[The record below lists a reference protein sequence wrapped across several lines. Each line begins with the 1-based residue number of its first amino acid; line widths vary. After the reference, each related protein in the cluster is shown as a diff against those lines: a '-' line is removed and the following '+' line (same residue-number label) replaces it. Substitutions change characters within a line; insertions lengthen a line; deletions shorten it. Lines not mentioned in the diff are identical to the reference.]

1 MHKHRFGDKR
11 TLIILGMVML
21 VGAVLA
27 GAINIFFGRIADLA
41 MTGDVSGILNLSKW
55 IILVALLGVGIRFI
69 GNALERRYL
78 YHSNIALKSDYMN
91 RYLRLSPEVL
101 YEANHSTH
109 ISHLTN
115 DADRLDNQYYQNIIG
130 ILEVVLTLLVTI
142 IVLLSIWWKFIF
154 VIVAMMFVFVM
165 MARKSS
171 EPVKKEEKQKS
182 IHLDRYTEFIE
193 ETLNGFQVIIQH
205 QLEKMRLASFEKI
218 AQTLKQQ
225 QIKLEHK
232 ITQADALNNVI
243 QSLIIVSLMVLGLG
257 FSNRVGFSFGETLI
271 IVLLFSELIWPLQRI
286 TPLIVETMAISE
298 LFETFENDL
307 GEEIQPEKIS
317 EVEFEKLELND
328 IDLGYDVPIIRDVNL
343 EIHMGEKVLI
353 VGPSGAGK
361 STLLK
366 TILKQVNPLNGDV
379 LINDSNMNLRSYLS
393 NFSVVDQIGFIFNGS
408 LKDNVSM
415 LADVDIDNGLE
426 RVGLNYLDKGSILQ
440 NDGKSLSGGERARLL
455 LARAIIFDKP
465 VIVSDEIMANLD
477 RDVAV
482 AIERDLLKLDQT
494 VLNVSHIVFEDNL
507 GLYDKFWIV
516 ENGDILETTDPNL
529 VLSRMLDYEES
540 RAI

>member
-27 GAINIFFGRIADLA
+27 GAINILFGTIADLA
-41 MTGDVSGILNLSKW
+41 LAKDISGILNLSKW
-55 IILVALLGVGIRFI
+55 IIMVALLGVGIRFI

-78 YHSNIALKSDYMN
+78 YHSNIALKSDYMS

-101 YEANHSTH
+101 YSSNHSTH

-115 DADRLDNQYYQNIIG
+115 DADRLENQYYQNIIG
-130 ILEVVLTLLVTI
+130 ILEVILTLLVTI
-142 IVLLSIWWKFIF
+142 IVLVSIWWKFIF

-257 FSNRVGFSFGETLI
+257 FSNRAGFSFGETLI

-298 LFETFENDL
+298 LFKTFENDL
-307 GEEIQPEKIS
+307 GEETQPEKIS
-317 EVEFEKLELND
+317 EVEFEKLELKD
-328 IDLGYDVPIIRDVNL
+328 VDLGYDVPIIRDVNL
-343 EIHMGEKVLI
+343 VIHMSEKVLI

-415 LADVDIDNGLE
+415 LANVDIDKGLE
-426 RVGLNYLDKGSILQ
+426 RVGLDYLDRGSILQ

-455 LARAIIFDKP
+455 LARAIVFNKP
-465 VIVSDEIMANLD
+465 VIVSDEIMASLD
-477 RDVAV
+477 RDVAIG
-482 AIERDLLKLDQT
+482 IERDLLELDQT
-494 VLNVSHIVFEDNL
+494 VLNVSHIVFEENL
-507 GLYDKFWIV
+507 DLYDKFWIV
-516 ENGDILETTDPNL
+516 ENGDILETTDSNL

-540 RAI
+540 GAI

>member
-55 IILVALLGVGIRFI
+55 IILVALLGVGIGFI

-78 YHSNIALKSDYMN
+78 YHSNIALKSDYMS

-142 IVLLSIWWKFIF
+142 IVLVSIWWKFIF

-257 FSNRVGFSFGETLI
+257 FSNRAGFSFGETLI

-307 GEEIQPEKIS
+307 GEETQPEKIS
-317 EVEFEKLELND
+317 EVEFEKLELKD
-328 IDLGYDVPIIRDVNL
+328 VDLGYDVPIIRDVNL
-343 EIHMGEKVLI
+343 EIHMSEKVLI

-426 RVGLNYLDKGSILQ
+426 RVGLNYLDRGSILQ

-455 LARAIIFDKP
+455 LARAIVFNKP
-465 VIVSDEIMANLD
+465 VIVSDEIMASLD

-482 AIERDLLKLDQT
+482 SIERDLLKLDQT
-494 VLNVSHIVFEDNL
+494 VLNVSHIVFEENL
-507 GLYDKFWIV
+507 DLYDKFWIV
-516 ENGDILETTDPNL
+516 ENGDILETTDSNL

-540 RAI
+540 GAI